1 MAALLNEKK
10 DVVVG
15 YFNDGYT
22 YAEIIEMLRVKDRVK
37 TSMSTLKRFF
47 RSNRLYK
54 RPLQNRRDEDLVLKQ
69 AISEELEGSSGNLG
83 YRRMHRILLTK
94 GLMCRRE
101 DVRRFLL
108 ELDPVGVNIRRK
120 HRLRRRKY
128 RSRGPGYVWHID
140 GHDKIKPYG
149 FSIHGCIDGFSR
161 KLIWLE
167 VGPTNKEPDVIA
179 RYYLNAVSLY
189 GCPWILKADNGTE
202 HSTIEP
208 LHIALRSLDTDEDTA
223 LSSFSY
229 TTSPQ
234 NQRIE
239 AYWSILKKDKI
250 GWWKHFFEDLTD
262 LDMFTNSPILKDCI
276 RFCFLPLIRSD
287 LNSIKNDWN
296 VHLIAAS
303 NNNTGPRGR
312 PNTMFNLPH
321 LFDSENYCSEVDP
334 IELADL
340 YMCLKPSPVDVSP
353 EFEEFA
359 TEVLAGTN
367 FDVPSENVADALR
380 LYIFLLEKILEYS

>member
-140 GHDKIKPYG
+140 
-149 FSIHGCIDGFSR
+149 F
-161 KLIWLE
+161 
-167 VGPTNKEPDVIA
+167 V
-179 RYYLNAVSLY
+179 
-189 GCPWILKADNGTE
+189 
-202 HSTIEP
+202 
-208 LHIALRSLDTDEDTA
+208 
-223 LSSFSY
+223 
-229 TTSPQ
+229 
-234 NQRIE
+234 
-239 AYWSILKKDKI
+239 
-250 GWWKHFFEDLTD
+250 FF
-262 LDMFTNSPILKDCI
+262 P
-276 RFCFLPLIRSD
+276 
-287 LNSIKNDWN
+287 
-296 VHLIAAS
+296 
-303 NNNTGPRGR
+303 
-312 PNTMFNLPH
+312 
-321 LFDSENYCSEVDP
+321 
-334 IELADL
+334 
-340 YMCLKPSPVDVSP
+340 
-353 EFEEFA
+353 
-359 TEVLAGTN
+359 
-367 FDVPSENVADALR
+367 
-380 LYIFLLEKILEYS
+380 